1 MMTTEKELREANETI
16 KELKAE
22 VEDLKGL
29 NTTMSNHLNKAIDS
43 RTKLTNALLE
53 ELDLVQYSDFKILED
68 DIEKLE
74 DKLED
79 TLSQVEELEY
89 QVENIPDDYELVD
102 RVVESARFESVVEDI
117 VKTTLRS
124 IVLRMET
131 E

>member
-68 DIEKLE
+68 DIEKIE

-89 QVENIPDDYELVD
+89 QVDNMPDEYELID
-102 RVVESARFESVVEDI
+102 KIVESPRLESEVEEI
-117 VKTTLRS
+117 VRASLRS
-124 IVLRMET
+124 AVLRLEDV
-131 E
+131 